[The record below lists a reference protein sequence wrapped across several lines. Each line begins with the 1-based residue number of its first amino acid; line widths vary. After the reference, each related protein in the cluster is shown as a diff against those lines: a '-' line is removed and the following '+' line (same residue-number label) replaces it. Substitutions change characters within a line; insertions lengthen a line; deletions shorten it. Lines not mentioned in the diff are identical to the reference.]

1 MYKLAK
7 PIRCPNCGEI
17 VQVDTSM
24 ILTSYPPQYK
34 WECPK
39 CGRTGTVGSKDDII
53 TFENQTPIRTLPYI
67 QKVGEPDLGVG
78 ATTTNATGDGYNT
91 INAVPS
97 ICSPMTECE
106 ICGEEFKFDSRSYI
120 CPKCREAVVKL
131 RGTADSTA
139 NAMPADKST
148 ANAVP
153 ANNKSTVTDP
163 KSTACDIPGKPFLQQ
178 GWECP
183 KCGAILA
190 PHQSYC
196 PFCSK
201 KESDWITT
209 VGTGTQPFYGE
220 WTNRDNLT
228 PPTGQYTNPNPGTA
242 ISSGDKPKVP
252 NSCTITYATPCD
264 NLKAT
269 L

>member
-1 MYKLAK
+1 MYKPTE
-7 PIRCPNCGEI
+7 PIRCPKCGAIVKVDLSKILTSNPPCYEWTCPNCGEKGN
-17 VQVDTSM
+17 T
-24 ILTSYPPQYK
+24 K
-34 WECPK
+34 H
-39 CGRTGTVGSKDDII
+39 GDII
-53 TFENQTPIRTLPYI
+53 TFENQIGRETYQTKRATLPYI
-67 QKVGEPDLGVG
+67 QKVGEPDPGVG
-78 ATTTNATGDGYNT
+78 VTTTNATGDGYNT

-120 CPKCREAVVKL
+120 CPKCREAVVRL
-131 RGTADSTA
+131 RKNGESTA
-139 NAMPADKST
+139 NPTPVVKST
-148 ANAVP
+148 A
-153 ANNKSTVTDP
+153 TDS
-163 KSTACDIPGKPFLQQ
+163 KSTACDVPGKPFLQQ

-209 VGTGTQPFYGE
+209 VGTGTQPLPS
-220 WTNRDNLT
+220 R
-228 PPTGQYTNPNPGTA
+228 QYTNPNPSIT
-242 ISSGDKPKVP
+242 ISLGDNLKVTD
-252 NSCTITYATPCD
+252 SCTHTYATPCD
-264 NLKAT
+264 NIKAT

>member
-67 QKVGEPDLGVG
+67 QKVGEPDPGVG

-97 ICSPMTECE
+97 IYSPMTECE
-106 ICGEEFKFDSRSYI
+106 ICGEEFKFDSKSYI

-139 NAMPADKST
+139 NAMPAD
-148 ANAVP
+148 
-153 ANNKSTVTDP
+153 KSTVTDP

-190 PHQSYC
+190 PYQNYC
-196 PFCSK
+196 PFCSPS
-201 KESDWITT
+201 EYGRSNWVVTT
-209 VGTGTQPFYGE
+209 PVSIPLE
-220 WTNRDNLT
+220 
-228 PPTGQYTNPNPGTA
+228 QYTNPNPSTA
-242 ISSGDKPKVP
+242 ISLGVKPKKSG
-252 NSCTITYATPCD
+252 SCTATFATPSD
-264 NLKAT
+264 NIKT
-269 L
+269 TQ

>member
-1 MYKLAK
+1 MYKPTE
-7 PIRCPNCGEI
+7 PIRCPKCGAIVKVDLSKILTSNPPCYEWTCPNCGEKGN
-17 VQVDTSM
+17 T
-24 ILTSYPPQYK
+24 K
-34 WECPK
+34 H
-39 CGRTGTVGSKDDII
+39 GDII
-53 TFENQTPIRTLPYI
+53 TFENQIGHETYQTKRATLPYI
-67 QKVGEPDLGVG
+67 QKVGESDPGVG
-78 ATTTNATGDGYNT
+78 VTTTNATGDGYNT

-97 ICSPMTECE
+97 IYSPMTECE

-120 CPKCREAVVKL
+120 CPKCREAIVKL

-139 NAMPADKST
+139 NAMPADNKST
-148 ANAVP
+148 A
-153 ANNKSTVTDP
+153 TDS

-252 NSCTITYATPCD
+252 NSCTITYATHCD
-264 NLKAT
+264 NIKAM